1 MTTNNEKRICPH
13 CGYNGEPQKQVV
25 GAETYYICPK
35 CSHHMMDTQSL
46 ADAGKLNI
54 EKRLDLDDGI
64 APSLELP
71 RLDKPLVPC
80 VFIVEDSPLMLK
92 MLTDGVKQT
101 NMAVRIESMT
111 TGEDLL
117 VKYTRAHKNGSLPDL
132 IIIDAS
138 LPLLPGTSVA
148 VALRAMEK
156 VAGIPQPAPII
167 FLTVQP
173 VASIKPTIDVV
184 GNAVYMPKYNAE
196 AHDALM
202 NRVIT
207 ATKEL
212 IKTQR

>member
-1 MTTNNEKRICPH
+1 MMTNSENRTCPH
-13 CGYNGEPQKQVV
+13 CGYDGAPEKQVF

-35 CSHHMMDTQSL
+35 CSHHMMDKQSM
-46 ADAGKLNI
+46 ADAGELNVERKLEI
-54 EKRLDLDDGI
+54 DGGI
-64 APSLELP
+64 VPSLELP
-71 RLDKPLVPC
+71 RLEKPLAPC

-101 NMAVRIESMT
+101 NMAVQIEGMT
-111 TGEDLL
+111 TGEDMLA
-117 VKYTRAHKNGSLPDL
+117 KYTKAHKEGGLPDL
-132 IIIDAS
+132 IIIDAN

-156 VAGIPQPAPII
+156 VAGIPHPAPVI

-202 NRVIT
+202 NRLISV
-207 ATKEL
+207 TKKL
-212 IKTQR
+212 VNTDR